1 MTRKLHQSPTSV
13 SKSTKST
20 RDSRESTPTMTTT
33 TPATSVHTTSSP
45 KTNGVTANSETNA
58 PSNGVVTEEMIKEES
73 DLYAKDLAESSSQ
86 VGPNDPKTQR

>member
-1 MTRKLHQSPTSV
+1 MTRKLHQTPTSV

-33 TPATSVHTTSSP
+33 TPATSVHSTSP
-45 KTNGVTANSETNA
+45 KTNGVTANSETNG
-58 PSNGVVTEEMIKEES
+58 PSNGVVTQEMIKEES